1 MRLFW
6 FKMFQ
11 SGMDYQLCDII
22 AIWLVSIMFVIN
34 MRNSELKY
42 KKSTIF
48 GIFIIGL
55 KNWNHFFKYFRQIGR
70 KKSLRSE
77 EKNSK
82 KCWFLTFGVCKSLIN
97 IFLIFIATFLPF
109 LAHCTMRG
117 LCLWLHLLRSVWKKS
132 ALAFVPTTQILLRLV
147 KNH

>member
-42 KKSTIF
+42 KKNTI
-48 GIFIIGL
+48 L
-55 KNWNHFFKYFRQIGR
+55 ESS
-70 KKSLRSE
+70 SLA
-77 EKNSK
+77 SK
-82 KCWFLTFGVCKSLIN
+82 TEI
-97 IFLIFIATFLPF
+97 IFLNI
-109 LAHCTMRG
+109 
-117 LCLWLHLLRSVWKKS
+117 SN
-132 ALAFVPTTQILLRLV
+132 RLV
-147 KNH
+147 KKRALYAEWSIWGTIFQFLALYASSSCSLALTLSLDSLLVNCWELLLGIILLLFLTSIILRKNNNFLNSNFWV